1 MCLFIQLGEAI
12 RMEDLSED
20 LCCDPDLIKL
30 EQITILTGVRQR
42 FLQEEVGLN
51 GTSLMLRICS
61 HAGLRVLHL
70 VNFRY
75 VRCLGWVNE

>member
-1 MCLFIQLGEAI
+1 MQLGEVI

-42 FLQEEVGLN
+42 FLQDEVGLSRA
-51 GTSLMLRICS
+51 SLMLWICS

-70 VNFRY
+70 VASVY
-75 VRCLGWVNE
+75 VCCLGWFNG